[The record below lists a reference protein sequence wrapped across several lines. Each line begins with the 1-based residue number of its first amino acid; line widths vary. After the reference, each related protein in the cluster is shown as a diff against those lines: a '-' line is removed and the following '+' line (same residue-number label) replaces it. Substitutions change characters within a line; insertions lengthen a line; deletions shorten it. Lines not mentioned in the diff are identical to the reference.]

1 MHFFFCMDCFTY
13 LKVPVRVKC
22 VPVDLRSPIIINDKL
37 AENVEKKAEN
47 DNVIETKGKLGL
59 EIGHLADRLL
69 FHF

>member
-1 MHFFFCMDCFTY
+1 MDCFTY

-37 AENVEKKAEN
+37 AEKFEKKAEN

-59 EIGHLADRLL
+59 EIGHLADMLL